1 MVTKEPG
8 VASIRLD
15 LDVDYWKNHVL
26 QQVMLA
32 GYRPFRGSNDL
43 EVLKA
48 IIHGV
53 AAGTPAALTEG
64 CDKINRK
71 LQDKS

>member
-1 MVTKEPG
+1 
-8 VASIRLD
+8 
-15 LDVDYWKNHVL
+15 
-26 QQVMLA
+26 MLA

-53 AAGTPAALTEG
+53 AAFVAAGTPAALTEG